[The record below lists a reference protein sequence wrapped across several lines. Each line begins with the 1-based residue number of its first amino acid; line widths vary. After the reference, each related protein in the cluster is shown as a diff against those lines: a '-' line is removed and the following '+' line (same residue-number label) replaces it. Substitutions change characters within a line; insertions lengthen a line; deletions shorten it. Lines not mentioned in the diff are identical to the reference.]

1 MIIPYLM
8 VTPAASFIL
17 VVVLV
22 RFVSIL
28 VTAMGCVIAVAIGVT
43 LRLSLEL
50 FVRGIPV
57 AVGWSEVSLS
67 LLRAVG
73 VAGVPLS
80 LGTGGSFAVLPLG
93 AVVSEVMVF
102 LSLGHGESF
111 PTLFRVVINLVG
123 GSFEVVG
130 VHLALQVSRFFV
142 NLDSGFV
149 LDPLAEVDDVIDE
162 NHREVL

>member
-8 VTPAASFIL
+8 VTPAASFIM

-28 VTAMGCVIAVAIGVT
+28 VAVMCYVVAVSIGVA
-43 LRLSLEL
+43 LGLSLEF

-57 AVGWSEVSLS
+57 AVGWSGVSLS
-67 LLRAVG
+67 PLRAEG

-80 LGTGGSFAVLPLG
+80 LRTGRFLGILPLG

-111 PTLFRVVINLVG
+111 PTLFRVVVNLVG

-142 NLDSGFV
+142 NLDRSFI
-149 LDPLAEVDDVIDE
+149 LDPLAEGDDVTDE
-162 NHREVL
+162 DHREVL

>member
-1 MIIPYLM
+1 MIISYLM
-8 VTPAASFIL
+8 VMPAASFIM

-28 VTAMGCVIAVAIGVT
+28 VTVLGYVVAVSIGVA
-43 LRLSLEL
+43 LSLSLEF

-57 AVGWSEVSLS
+57 AVGWSGVSLS
-67 LLRAVG
+67 PLRAVG

-80 LGTGGSFAVLPLG
+80 LGTGGSFVILPLG

-111 PTLFRVVINLVG
+111 PTLFRVVVNLVG

-142 NLDSGFV
+142 NLDSSFV
-149 LDPLAEVDDVIDE
+149 LNPLAEGDDVIDE

>member
-43 LRLSLEL
+43 LRSSLEF

-57 AVGWSEVSLS
+57 AVGWSGVSLS
-67 LLRAVG
+67 PLRAVG

-80 LGTGGSFAVLPLG
+80 LGTGGSFVVLPLG

-102 LSLGHGESF
+102 LPLGH
-111 PTLFRVVINLVG
+111 R
-123 GSFEVVG
+123 
-130 VHLALQVSRFFV
+130 
-142 NLDSGFV
+142 
-149 LDPLAEVDDVIDE
+149 
-162 NHREVL
+162 